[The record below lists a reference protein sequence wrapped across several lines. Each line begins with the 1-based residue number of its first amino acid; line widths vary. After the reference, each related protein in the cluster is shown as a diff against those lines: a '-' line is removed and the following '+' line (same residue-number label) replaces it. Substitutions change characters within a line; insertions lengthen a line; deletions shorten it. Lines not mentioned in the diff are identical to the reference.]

1 MAQKVKI
8 LMTEFVTHNVRR
20 FILEKPK
27 DLSWTPGQGTDVAL
41 GTPKTKD
48 DWHPFT
54 PTSLPDDGVLEYTIK
69 GYPKRQGLTNELHR
83 LAPGAELLIGD
94 SFGDIRYKGRGVFIA
109 GGAGI
114 TPFLA
119 ILRQLSRQG
128 GLEGNSLIFSNK
140 TWADIIQE
148 RELRSYLGDRC
159 IFTLTQE
166 PRAGYE
172 NRKVDVEFLKAHIDD
187 FGQFFYVCG
196 PKRFLLGTNEALRTL
211 GAKAEQL
218 VFDEP

>member
-20 FILEKPK
+20 FIVEKPK

-41 GTPKTKD
+41 GEPKTKD

-69 GYPKRQGLTNELHR
+69 GYPKRQGLTDALHK
-83 LAPGAELLIGD
+83 LGPGAELTIGD
-94 SFGDIRYKGRGVFIA
+94 SFGDIRYKGPGVFIA

-119 ILRQLSRQG
+119 VLRQLRRQG
-128 GLEGNSLIFSNK
+128 GLEGNTLIFSNR
-140 TWADIIQE
+140 TWEDIIQE

-159 IFTLTQE
+159 IFTLTRE
-166 PRAGYE
+166 ARPGYE
-172 NRKVDVEFLKAHIDD
+172 NRKVDADFLKARAGD
-187 FGQFFYVCG
+187 FSRIFYVCG
-196 PKRFLLGTNEALRTL
+196 PKKFILEINATLKTL
-211 GAKAEQL
+211 GVEDDRL
-218 VFDEP
+218 IFDEP